1 MPKEAQATGEPAPGG
16 PRWLLDRMAQRA
28 QGEALVCRGA
38 PMTYA
43 QLCARIAEWHDTL
56 DRLAVHPGEVVA
68 IGGPGTAEAAALLLA
83 LAVHGRVAAPLP
95 AGGEDPRRWLEVAH
109 AAAVAEPG
117 RSGEWAWERLDPG
130 NRPPLLR
137 RLGERHSGGVVVF
150 SSGTTGRPKAGLFDF
165 ATLCERYRAPR
176 RGWRTLLFLQLDHLG
191 GLHTMLHALAHG
203 GTLVIADDRSPDA
216 VCCTIERHR
225 VELLPATPTFLRM
238 LVLSQAWRRH
248 DLSSLR
254 LITYGTE
261 PMPPATLRALAAA
274 FPEVRFK
281 QTYGLSEL
289 GVLPSRSKAPGS
301 LWLELGGVGCETRI
315 VDNVLWV
322 RSDTAMLGYLNAPSP
337 FDADGWYNTDDAVE
351 TDGRY
356 LRILGRTSDIINV
369 GGQKVYPAEVENILL
384 EMDNVREATVWGRAS
399 PVTGQIVA
407 ARLTLGHR
415 EEIDALEAR
424 LHRFCRGRLA
434 PHKVPL
440 HVEIAEGDQHGRRFK
455 KVRAHPGGKPQWTAP
470 SS

>member
-1 MPKEAQATGEPAPGG
+1 
-16 PRWLLDRMAQRA
+16 MARRP
-28 QGEALVCRGA
+28 QGEALVCGGA
-38 PMTYA
+38 VLTYRE
-43 QLCARIAEWHDTL
+43 LCARIAECRDTL
-56 DRLAVHPGEVVA
+56 DRLAVPTGGVVA
-68 IGGPGTAEAAALLLA
+68 IGGPATPDAAALLLA
-83 LAVHGRVAAPLP
+83 LAFYGRVAAPLP
-95 AGGEDPRRWLEVAH
+95 GDGEDRRRCLEI
-109 AAAVAEPG
+109 AATSMVAEPH
-117 RSGEWAWERLDPG
+117 RSGGWTWVQLDPG
-130 NRPPLLR
+130 DRPDLLS
-137 RLGERHSGGVVVF
+137 RLAERGHGGVVVF
-150 SSGTTGRPKAGLFDF
+150 SSGTTGRAKAGLFDF

-203 GTLVIADDRSPDA
+203 GALVIADDRGPDA
-216 VCCTIERHR
+216 VCRAIERHR

-238 LVLSQAWRRH
+238 LVMSEAWRRH

-254 LITYGTE
+254 LVTYGTE
-261 PMPPATLRALAAA
+261 PMPPTTLGELARL

-289 GVLPSRSKAPGS
+289 GVLPTRSKAPGS
-301 LWLELGGVGCETRI
+301 LWLELGGMGCETRI

-337 FDADGWYNTDDAVE
+337 FDAEGWYNTDDAVE

-356 LRILGRTSDIINV
+356 LRILGRTSDLINV
-369 GGQKVYPAEVENILL
+369 GGQKVYPAEVENVLL
-384 EMDNVREATVWGRAS
+384 EMDNVREATVWGRPS

-407 ARLTLGHR
+407 ARLTLAR
-415 EEIDALEAR
+415 PEEIDALETR
-424 LHRFCRGRLA
+424 LHGFCRGRLA

-440 HVEIAEGDQHGRRFK
+440 HVEIAQGDQHGRRFK
-455 KVRAHPGGKPQWTAP
+455 KVRPPPSGKPQWTAW

>member
-1 MPKEAQATGEPAPGG
+1 M
-16 PRWLLDRMAQRA
+16 L
-28 QGEALVCRGA
+28 
-38 PMTYA
+38 
-43 QLCARIAEWHDTL
+43 
-56 DRLAVHPGEVVA
+56 PGEVAA
-68 IGGPGTAEAAALLLA
+68 IAGSATAEACALLLA
-83 LAVHGRVAAPLP
+83 LVLHGRVAAPLP
-95 AGGEDPRRWLEVAH
+95 AGGEDRQRYLDIAC
-109 AAAVAEPG
+109 AAAVAELGGAGGWVWSQLNPG
-117 RSGEWAWERLDPG
+117 R
-130 NRPPLLR
+130 RPELLR
-137 RLGERHSGGVVVF
+137 RLGERQGGGIIVF
-150 SSGTTGRPKAGLFDF
+150 SSGTTGQAKAGLFDF

-176 RGWRTLLFLQLDHLG
+176 QGWRTLLFLQLDHLG
-191 GLHTMLHALAHG
+191 GLHTMLHTLAHG
-203 GTLVIADDRSPDA
+203 GTLVIAGERSPDA
-216 VCCTIERHR
+216 VCRAVETHR

-238 LVLSQAWRRH
+238 LVLSDAWRRH

-254 LITYGTE
+254 LVTYGTE
-261 PMPPATLRALAAA
+261 PMPAATLAALTAR
-274 FPEVRFK
+274 FPGVRFK

-301 LWLELGGVGCETRI
+301 LWIELGGVGCETRV

-322 RSDTAMLGYLNAPSP
+322 RYDTAMLGYLNAPSP

-356 LRILGRTSDIINV
+356 LRILGRTSDLINV
-369 GGQKVYPAEVENILL
+369 GGQKVYPAEVENVLL
-384 EMDNVREATVWGRAS
+384 EMANVREATVWGRTS

-407 ARLTLGHR
+407 ARLTLTLP

-440 HVEIAEGDQHGRRFK
+440 HVEIAEGAHHGRRFK
-455 KVRAHPGGKPQWTAP
+455 KVRPNPGGKSQWTAP